1 MCLYIIYMAHR
12 FIDINPK
19 QCIGVAL
26 QMPENPFCLPLPDS
40 YVFCVGPCM
49 DSQVLCIIRDISKR
63 YTYTYNYS

>member
-1 MCLYIIYMAHR
+1 MCLYIIFMAYR
-12 FIDINPK
+12 FIDIYPK
-19 QCIGVAL
+19 